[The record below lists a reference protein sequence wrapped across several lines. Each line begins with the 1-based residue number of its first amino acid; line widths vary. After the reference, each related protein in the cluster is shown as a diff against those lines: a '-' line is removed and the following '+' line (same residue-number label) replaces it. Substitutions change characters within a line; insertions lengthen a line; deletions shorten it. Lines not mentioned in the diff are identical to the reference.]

1 MPLPL
6 HYLLLEAEKKLT
18 QHSRHL
24 RLVGLPLW
32 TVLGCL
38 IQSLED
44 LEALEHI
51 TGLTL
56 DRGAKE
62 PLSLL
67 AECLQ
72 FIIGVQQKV

>member
-6 HYLLLEAEKKLT
+6 HYLFLAAEKKLP
-18 QHSRHL
+18 QQSRRL
-24 RLVGLPLW
+24 RSVGLPLW
-32 TVLGCL
+32 ALLGCL

-44 LEALEHI
+44 LEALEQI
-51 TGLTL
+51 SGLSL

-72 FIIGVQQKV
+72 SIIGVQQKV